1 MNENTKDE
9 QSAKEIS
16 INSVYT
22 KTRMMDKDKWIEAV
36 LQSADGMSRA
46 EAPDMLTRM
55 EARIGG
61 RRIELTIS
69 TTSLWAI
76 AASVALLV
84 ALNITTILHT
94 APARY
99 EGGDM
104 MALMGLDKAS
114 VQTDIGAIF
123 LGSEGVSND

>member
-1 MNENTKDE
+1 
-9 QSAKEIS
+9 
-16 INSVYT
+16 
-22 KTRMMDKDKWIEAV
+22 MDKDKWVEAV
-36 LQSADGMSRA
+36 LHSADGMSRA

-69 TTSLWAI
+69 TTRLWAI
-76 AASVALLV
+76 AAAVALLV

-104 MALMGLDKAS
+104 MALMGEDKAGT
-114 VQTDIGAIF
+114 VQTDMGAVF
-123 LGSEGVSND
+123 FGSEAVSND